1 LPGDRRTTAAPPFA
15 HLRAD
20 LPPPA
25 LPPSL
30 PPPAPPAL
38 WRHPRLL
45 LHHLLHLLDDAIP
58 SFIISCTSDF
68 ENSNNF
74 LLPPGWRAEV
84 GRGTGRK
91 GMAGAP
97 GVGST
102 RRVEMVPGC

>member
-1 LPGDRRTTAAPPFA
+1 LPGYRRTTAAPPFA
-15 HLRAD
+15 HLRRRSPAARS
-20 LPPPA
+20 LPHPPPV
-25 LPPSL
+25 
-30 PPPAPPAL
+30 PPAL

-45 LHHLLHLLDDAIP
+45 LRHLLHLLLDDAIP

-74 LLPPGWRAEV
+74 LLPPGWRAEE